1 METSDIKAFL
11 VGTIGVICGL
21 IAAVAFRRSRR
32 PFMWTLI
39 ISPVAA
45 TIGCMATFAIW
56 EGVRSINDGHPLGY
70 AVHAGIGA
78 AFLIGFAAPF
88 VCGGPAALVGL
99 ALQFLLQR
107 ARRAT
112 RGERR
117 PPPLP
122 NIVDD

>member
-1 METSDIKAFL
+1 METPDIKAFL
-11 VGTIGVICGL
+11 FVSTIGVVCGL
-21 IAAVAFRRSRR
+21 IVAVAFNRSRR
-32 PFMWTLI
+32 PFVWTLI

-56 EGVRSINDGHPLGY
+56 EAVRSINDGHPLGY

-99 ALQFLLQR
+99 VLQFLLQR
-107 ARRAT
+107 VRRVARAD
-112 RGERR
+112 R

-122 NIVDD
+122 NVLND